1 LARNTEIVPA
11 REGIAMVSRKFA
23 RALTCSASII
33 SFSAALGSATMAQ
46 AQAAPAADAESEA
59 IIVTGVRASL
69 DRSIDLKRLSSGV
82 VDGISAEDIGKFPDT
97 NLAESLQRITGVS
110 IDRVNGEGS
119 KVTVRGFGPG
129 YNLVTLNGRALPT
142 ASIASVGGDQNGDF
156 VSGTSRSFEFS
167 NLASEGVNRLEV
179 YKTAR
184 ASITSGGIGAA
195 INIVT
200 RKPLDGK
207 AGFTG
212 SIGAK
217 AVYDSSDTAYARVT
231 PEVSG
236 LLNWQNEDG
245 TFGIGLFGSWQK
257 RNNSAPSV
265 TVNDWNIV
273 PYSTFSDPYNSP
285 FIQSAVRTANGNP
298 VINPATSQPFKD
310 MTTVVTGAPSA
321 NTLVAI
327 PNDYRLEYSEFKRE
341 RLNGQLTL
349 QFKPSD
355 MLEITADGTYYEN
368 KAEEQ
373 RTDEATWL
381 NRPFSKVTFD
391 GNPQVATATS
401 ITDVINGTKDGGFEQ
416 QYRAVKDRLQ
426 SYGLNIKLGATDN
439 LTLTLDGHHSI
450 AEAMPNNPL
459 GHSSTLVA
467 IAQKTIAGQT
477 LSIVNGF
484 PVQTVTFND
493 NPATG
498 GNGNNNGKLDVAD
511 LGSQVAR
518 STTSYQKQKTDEVR
532 FDGAW
537 KFADD
542 DRVDFGASYRDS
554 SMIQTRIDTYQAL
567 GDWGVA
573 NIGDVNQYAAG
584 VVTPFCLTCEFKHFN
599 PMATGT
605 WTTAMRGDATKL
617 YTMLGKAQPYA
628 ASFGSVN
635 GNQNNAVAEKIW
647 AAYGQVT
654 LNTELGDHKVNI
666 VAGVRYEHTDTKSTS
681 VITAP
686 SALRWDADND
696 FTTLLASSSTP
707 YSVSSSYD
715 HVLPAL
721 DFSIDLTP
729 KLKGRVSYGKTIARP
744 DFGSLFSAISI
755 GSNNPN
761 RPTNLGGIAN
771 ANSGNP
777 ALVPLVSDNFDV
789 SLEWYFARSSY
800 LSVGFFDKRVKNF
813 VGNGQ
818 ENQQL
823 FGLRDP
829 SSGATGTRSGD
840 ALAYLKSV
848 SADLSDVNL
857 FTMTALID
865 QFGLAQAQSMFAA
878 NRSGA
883 SVNQGFIDATL
894 GGPFCAS
901 TNGVCADTNPTQA
914 GIQPNPALLTSA
926 TGFNV
931 TANSTDPLFNFRVQK
946 PVNNK
951 EGHIYGFEIAGQ
963 HFFGDSGFG
972 VAGAYT
978 LVRGDVGYNIAADP
992 SADQFALLGLS
1003 DTANATAI
1011 FEKWGVSARLA
1022 WNWRGTF
1029 LSNNSRGG
1037 SRNPVFVKSYSQ
1049 LDLNISYD
1057 ITPHIAVSFEG
1068 INLTKSDVKTYARTE
1083 NQPWF
1088 IVEGNSR
1095 FLFGARYKF

>member
-1 LARNTEIVPA
+1 
-11 REGIAMVSRKFA
+11 MVSRKFV

-33 SFSAALGSATMAQ
+33 SFSAALGSATIAKAQ
-46 AQAAPAADAESEA
+46 GSAASEAESDT
-59 IIVTGVRASL
+59 IVVTGVRASL

-142 ASIASVGGDQNGDF
+142 ASISSVGGDQNGDF
-156 VSGTSRSFEFS
+156 VSGTTRSFEFS
-167 NLASEGVNRLEV
+167 NLAAEGVNRLEV

-207 AGFTG
+207 AGLTG

-217 AVYDSSDTAYARVT
+217 AVYDGSDTAYARVT

-236 LLNWQNEDG
+236 LINWANEAD

-257 RNNSAPSV
+257 RNNSAPSA
-265 TVNDWNIV
+265 TVNDWNV
-273 PYSTFSDPYNSP
+273 ETFD
-285 FIQSAVRTANGNP
+285 Q
-298 VINPATSQPFKD
+298 FKD
-310 MTTVVTGAPSA
+310 TSRGRVNGSTVITGGPS
-321 NTLVAI
+321 NGSTLVAF

-355 MLEITADGTYYEN
+355 MLEVTADATYYQN
-368 KAEEQ
+368 QSEEQ
-373 RTDEATWL
+373 RTDQATWL

-401 ITDVINGTKDGGFEQ
+401 ITDIISGTKDGGFEQ
-416 QYRAVKDRLQ
+416 QYRGIKDRLQ
-426 SYGLNIKLGATDN
+426 SYGLNFKLAATDN
-439 LTLTLDGHHSI
+439 LSFTLDGHHSI
-450 AEAMPNNPL
+450 AESMPNNPL

-477 LSIVNGF
+477 LSLVDGF

-518 STTSYQKQKTDEVR
+518 STTSYQKQRTDEVR
-532 FDGAW
+532 LDGAW
-537 KFADD
+537 KFGDD
-542 DRVDFGASYRDS
+542 DRVDFGGSYRDS

-573 NIGDVNQYAAG
+573 NVGDVNQYAPG
-584 VVTPFCLTCEFKHFN
+584 VVTPFCLTCQFKHFD
-599 PMATGT
+599 PHATGT
-605 WTTAMRGDATKL
+605 WSTAMRGDATKL
-617 YTMLGKAQPYA
+617 YTILGAKYPG
-628 ASFGSVN
+628 FGSVN
-635 GNQNNAVAEKIW
+635 GNQNNGVSEKIW

-666 VAGVRYEHTDTKSTS
+666 VAGVRYERTSTKSTS
-681 VITAP
+681 LITAP
-686 SALRWDADND
+686 SNLRWDADND
-696 FTTLLASSSTP
+696 FTTVLATSSTP

-715 HVLPAL
+715 HILPAL
-721 DFSIDLTP
+721 DFSIDLTDR
-729 KLKGRVSYGKTIARP
+729 LKGRISYGKTIARP
-744 DFGSLFSAISI
+744 DFGSLFSAVSI

-761 RPTNLGGIAN
+761 RPTYLGGIAN
-771 ANSGNP
+771 ATSGNP
-777 ALVPLVSDNFDV
+777 GLLPLVSDNFDV

-813 VGNGQ
+813 VGTGQ
-818 ENQQL
+818 DTQQL

-829 SSGATGTRSGD
+829 SSGAAGTRSG
-840 ALAYLKSV
+840 AAVAYLQSIG
-848 SADLSDVNL
+848 ADLSDVNL

-865 QFGLAQAQSMFAA
+865 QANGNVTTAA
-878 NRSGA
+878 NTFQANYNGTTKALTQS
-883 SVNQGFIDATL
+883 FIDATL
-894 GGPFCAS
+894 A
-901 TNGVCADTNPTQA
+901 AY
-914 GIQPNPALLTSA
+914 
-926 TGFNV
+926 NV
-931 TANSTDPLFNFRVQK
+931 TANTSDPLFNFRVQK

-972 VAGAYT
+972 VSGAYT
-978 LVRGDVGYNIAADP
+978 LVKGDVGYDITAST

-1003 DTANATAI
+1003 DTANVTGI

-1037 SRNPVFVKSYSQ
+1037 SRNPVFVKSYDQ

-1057 ITPHIAVSFEG
+1057 VTPHISLSFEG

-1088 IVEGNSR
+1088 LVEGNSR
-1095 FLFGARYKF
+1095 YLFGARYKF